1 MHDRL
6 TRSDIEKMER
16 EIEERKLVKRPELIE
31 AVKEARAQ
39 GDLSEN
45 FEYYAAKREKNLN
58 ESRIRYLENMIKTA
72 IIVEDRAGDGQVAM
86 NRPVEVYFPDDDET
100 ETFRIVTTI
109 RGNSMKNLISIDSP
123 LGKAL
128 LHHRMGDRVHV
139 QVSKT
144 AGYDVIIRNIGEET
158 DESEDVIRAF

>member
-6 TRSDIEKMER
+6 TKSDIEKMEK

-45 FEYYAAKREKNLN
+45 FEYYAAKREKNQN

-72 IIVEDRAGDGQVAM
+72 VIVEDHAKDGQVSM

-128 LHHRMGDRVHV
+128 LHHKVGDRVRV
-139 QVSKT
+139 QVNKT
-144 AGYDVIIRNIGEET
+144 AGYDVIIRSIGDEA
-158 DESEDVIRAF
+158 DESEDTIRAF

>member
-1 MHDRL
+1 MHDKL
-6 TRSDIEKMER
+6 TRSDIEKMEK

-45 FEYYAAKREKNLN
+45 FEYYAAKREKNQN

-72 IIVEDRAGDGQVAM
+72 IE
-86 NRPVEVYFPDDDET
+86 DDET

-109 RGNSMKNLISIDSP
+109 RGNSLKNLISIDSP

-128 LHHRMGDRVHV
+128 LHHRVGDRVRV
-139 QVSKT
+139 KINET
-144 AGYDVIIRNIGEET
+144 AGYDVVIKSIGDLT
-158 DESEDVIRAF
+158 DESEDEIRSF